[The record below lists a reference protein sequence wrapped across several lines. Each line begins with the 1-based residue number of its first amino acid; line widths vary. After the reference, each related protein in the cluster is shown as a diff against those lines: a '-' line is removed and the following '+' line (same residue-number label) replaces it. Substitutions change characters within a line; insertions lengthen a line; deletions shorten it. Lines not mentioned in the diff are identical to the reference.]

1 MNIKILLETIL
12 NERIEINDKYSDFEI
27 NKMLI
32 NKWIIRIIIN

>member
-12 NERIEINDKYSDFEI
+12 NERIEINDKYLYFEI

-32 NKWIIRIIIN
+32 NK

>member
-12 NERIEINDKYSDFEI
+12 NKRIEINDKYLDFEI

-32 NKWIIRIIIN
+32 INK

>member
-32 NKWIIRIIIN
+32 NK

>member
-12 NERIEINDKYSDFEI
+12 NERIKINDKYSDFEI

-32 NKWIIRIIIN
+32 NK

>member
-32 NKWIIRIIIN
+32 NNQNNN

>member
-12 NERIEINDKYSDFEI
+12 NERIEINDKYSDFKI

-32 NKWIIRIIIN
+32 NK

>member
-12 NERIEINDKYSDFEI
+12 NEIIEINDKYLDFEI

-32 NKWIIRIIIN
+32 NK

>member
-32 NKWIIRIIIN
+32 NN

>member
-32 NKWIIRIIIN
+32 NKKLE

>member
-12 NERIEINDKYSDFEI
+12 NGRIEINNKYSDFEI

-32 NKWIIRIIIN
+32 NK

>member
-12 NERIEINDKYSDFEI
+12 NERIEINDKYLDFEI

-32 NKWIIRIIIN
+32 NNQNNNKLK

>member
-12 NERIEINDKYSDFEI
+12 NERIEINDKYLDFEI

-32 NKWIIRIIIN
+32 INK

>member
-12 NERIEINDKYSDFEI
+12 NERIEINDKYLDFEI

-32 NKWIIRIIIN
+32 NNQNNNN